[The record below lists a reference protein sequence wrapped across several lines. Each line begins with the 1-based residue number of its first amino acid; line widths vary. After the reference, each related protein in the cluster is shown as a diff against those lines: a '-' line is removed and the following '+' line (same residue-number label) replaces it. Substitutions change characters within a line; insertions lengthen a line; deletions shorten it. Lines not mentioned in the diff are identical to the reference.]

1 MKKIKIIIAREYLT
15 RIRKK
20 SFIIMTI
27 LGPILLAAIFIVP
40 IWVSSMEDD
49 ELKIIAVADS
59 SHLFKGILPET
70 EKIRFVYLKDADLI
84 SAEKQLS
91 KNNYYAVLFIPHTVL
106 STPIVTLSSLKQ
118 PSLQV
123 RLHIISSL
131 KSQIEAYKL
140 IKKDI
145 DPEVI
150 KSVKTDVK
158 VGVVK
163 LNEDGT
169 REVKSSDLQMILGL
183 FGGLLIYMFIFMYGS
198 LVMRGV
204 IEEKSNR
211 IVEIIISSVK
221 PFELMMGKIIG
232 IAFVGL
238 TQFALWIILTFS
250 IITIASKVLINDK
263 EIITQQL
270 QSASIMDKNNQMI
283 KNVENADIFSSSDFK
298 EVLNT
303 INLIN
308 FDVIIFSFLFY
319 FLFGYLMYAALF
331 AAIGGAVDNEADT
344 QQFMLPITA
353 PLIIAIVL
361 ISSITQNPEGPIAYW
376 LSIFP
381 LTSPVV
387 MMMRIPFG
395 VGWGEFVLS
404 ATLLVASFVF
414 ATWIAGKIYRT
425 GILLYGKKVTYKDL
439 YQWLKIKN

>member
-1 MKKIKIIIAREYLT
+1 MQFFL
-15 RIRKK
+15 
-20 SFIIMTI
+20 
-27 LGPILLAAIFIVP
+27 
-40 IWVSSMEDD
+40 
-49 ELKIIAVADS
+49 
-59 SHLFKGILPET
+59 
-70 EKIRFVYLKDADLI
+70 
-84 SAEKQLS
+84 
-91 KNNYYAVLFIPHTVL
+91 IPHTVL

-131 KSQIEAYKL
+131 KSQIEAYKS

-163 LNEDGT
+163 LNDDGT

-204 IEEKSNR
+204 IEEKSTR

-270 QSASIMDKNNQMI
+270 QSASIMDKNNTMI
-283 KNVENADIFSSSDFK
+283 KNLENADIFSSSDFK

-395 VGWGEFVLS
+395 VSWSEFVLS